1 MRNKIYEIALIIITI
16 GIAASTSIIA
26 SYALV
31 GRQIEIILSGN
42 QIFGQIP
49 LRIDSLSAWMI
60 LIINFTFI
68 TGVLYG
74 TGYLKHYNDKIKELR
89 LHQFMFVILHF
100 SMILVCTVQ
109 NFIAFLIVW
118 EIMTGSAFLLIIFEY
133 WNKATVK
140 AGLNYFIQ
148 SHVGVVFILVSFIWI
163 IAQTGST
170 DFNAVTAFSQH
181 LPVAVSITLF
191 VLLFIGFGF
200 KAGFVPLHTWLPYA
214 HPSAPSHISGMMSGV
229 IIKLGIYGILRML
242 LLIKT
247 GYLVIGEIILFVS
260 IVSGL
265 YGVILAIVQ
274 HNLKKLLAYHSI
286 ENIGIIGI
294 GIGIGTIGLGLNNDF
309 LAIAGFCGGLLHIL
323 NHSLFKSLLFYGAG
337 SVYQQ
342 TGTLDIEKLGGLI
355 KRMPQTAGLFL
366 IAALAICGLP
376 PLNGF
381 ISEFLIFSGLFSSLK
396 SGSLSFSLYMLTAV
410 AALVTIGGLAILCF
424 TKAFGI
430 VFLGNERSHYNKIPE
445 EVNFI
450 MLLPKYMA
458 AAMIFAIGLF
468 PRLFL
473 ELLKNPV
480 SLFVPNILN
489 GSYGYYSNQA
499 AILTKIGLI
508 GMLLISVIFILFGI
522 KKYFERYKVVAA
534 EPTWGCGYVAP
545 DSKMQYTAS
554 SFVKTYSNL
563 IEPALSIHKSDV
575 EMDNVFPGKKEYST
589 HNYDKLEFYVI
600 DKNLKWLRKILLKLN
615 FLQNGRI
622 QFYIL
627 YGVLFVLMIILIS
640 YGEYLWQVF
649 TGFYKLFSIN

>member
-1 MRNKIYEIALIIITI
+1 LKNKFNDIALILITI
-16 GIAASTSIIA
+16 AIALSTSIIA
-26 SYALV
+26 FNALV
-31 GRQIEIILSGN
+31 GQKFELILSGN
-42 QIFGQIP
+42 QIYGQIP

-60 LIINFTFI
+60 LIINFTSI

-74 TGYLKHYNDKIKELR
+74 TGYLKHYADKTKEIL
-89 LHQFMFVILHF
+89 LHQILFVILHL

-118 EIMTGSAFLLIIFEY
+118 EIMTGSALLLIIFEY
-133 WNKATVK
+133 WNKPTVK

-148 SHVGVVFILVSFIWI
+148 SHVGVLFILVSFIWVI
-163 IAQTGST
+163 VQTGST
-170 DFNAVTAFSQH
+170 DFNAVTLFSQH

-214 HPSAPSHISGMMSGV
+214 HPAAPSHISGMMSGI

-260 IVSGL
+260 IISGL

-294 GIGIGTIGLGLNNDF
+294 GIGIGSIGLGLNNNF
-309 LAIAGFCGGLLHIL
+309 LAIAGFAGGLLHIL
-323 NHSLFKSLLFYGAG
+323 NHSLFKSLLFYNAG

-355 KRMPQTAGLFL
+355 KKMPQTSALFL

-396 SGSLSFSLYMLTAV
+396 TGSLSFTLYMLTAV
-410 AALVTIGGLAILCF
+410 AALATIGGLAILCF
-424 TKAFGI
+424 TKAFGV
-430 VFLGNERSHYNKIPE
+430 VFLGSRRSAYKHEPK
-445 EVNFI
+445 EVEPI
-450 MLLPKYMA
+450 MLFPKYMA
-458 AAMIFAIGLF
+458 AIVIVSIGIFPQLY
-468 PRLFL
+468 LS
-473 ELLKNPV
+473 LLKYPV
-480 SLFVPNILN
+480 SLFVPEILN
-489 GSYGYYSNQA
+489 STNGYYAFQSSN
-499 AILTKIGLI
+499 LSKIGVVGLI
-508 GMLLISVIFILFGI
+508 LISLIFIILWI
-522 KKYFERYKVVAA
+522 KKYLERNKVITFA
-534 EPTWGCGYVAP
+534 PTWGCGYVAP
-545 DSKMQYTAS
+545 NSSMQYTAS

-575 EMDNVFPGKKEYST
+575 EMEDLFPGQKEYST
-589 HNYDKLEFYVI
+589 HNYDKLEFFLI
-600 DKNLKWLRKILLKLN
+600 DKNLKWLRKVLLKLN

-627 YGVLFVLMIILIS
+627 YGVLFIIMIILIS
-640 YGEYLWQVF
+640 YGEFLWHVLTQF
-649 TGFYKLFSIN
+649 FSLFSIK

>member
-1 MRNKIYEIALIIITI
+1 LKNKFYEIALIIITL
-16 GIAASTSIIA
+16 GISVSSSVVAFNS
-26 SYALV
+26 LV
-31 GRQIEIILSGN
+31 GKKFELILAGN
-42 QIFGQIP
+42 QIFGPIP

-74 TGYLKHYNDKIKELR
+74 TGYLKHYADKSKSIR
-89 LHQFMFVILHF
+89 LHQYLFIILHV

-118 EIMTGSAFLLIIFEY
+118 EIMTASALLLIIFEH
-133 WNKATVK
+133 WNKTTVK

-148 SHVGVVFILVSFIWI
+148 SHVGVLFIMVSFIWVMG
-163 IAQTGST
+163 QTGSS
-170 DFNAVTAFSQH
+170 DFNAVTTFSQH
-181 LPVAVSITLF
+181 LPIAVSITLF
-191 VLLFIGFGF
+191 VFLFIGFGF
-200 KAGFVPLHTWLPYA
+200 KAGFVPFHSWLPYA
-214 HPSAPSHISGMMSGV
+214 HPAAPSHISGMMSGV

-294 GIGIGTIGLGLNNDF
+294 GIGVGAIGLGLNNDF
-309 LAIAGFCGGLLHIL
+309 LAITGFCGGMLHIL
-323 NHSLFKSLLFYGAG
+323 NHSLFKSLLFYSAG

-342 TGTLDIEKLGGLI
+342 TGTLEIEKLGGLI

-381 ISEFLIFSGLFSSLK
+381 ISEFLIFSGLFSSLQ
-396 SGSLSFSLYMLTAV
+396 SGTLSFSLFMLTA
-410 AALVTIGGLAILCF
+410 AASLVIIGGLAVICF
-424 TKAFGI
+424 TKAFGV
-430 VFLGNERSHYNKIPE
+430 VFLGSEREPYHTEPK
-445 EVNFI
+445 EVSGI
-450 MLLPKYMA
+450 MLLPKYLAA
-458 AAMIFAIGLF
+458 AAMISIGIF
-468 PRLFL
+468 PQFFL
-473 ELLKNPV
+473 ALLRNPV
-480 SLFVPNILN
+480 SLFVPAIMNDSN
-489 GSYGYYSNQA
+489 EVYSYQYSVLSQ
-499 AILTKIGLI
+499 IGLI
-508 GMLLISVIFILFGI
+508 GLLMVVTISAMYGI
-522 KKYFERYKVVAA
+522 KKYLGKNKVITFSS
-534 EPTWGCGYVAP
+534 TWGCGYVAP
-545 DSKMQYTAS
+545 TPKMQYTAS

-563 IEPALSIHKSDV
+563 IEPVLSIHKSDV
-575 EMDNVFPGKKEYST
+575 DLDQVFPGTKEYST
-589 HNYDKLEFYVI
+589 HNYDKLEFFLI
-600 DKNLKWLRKILLKLN
+600 DKNLKWLRKLLLKLD

-627 YGVLFVLMIILIS
+627 YSVIFILLIILIS
-640 YGEYLWQVF
+640 YGEYVWSLF
-649 TGFYKLFSIN
+649 IDFYKLFSIK